1 MARAKPETASGYDA
15 GYTLSCERALV
26 TLLRGFGT
34 LKTTLRLVGGLV
46 PRYLTPE
53 MPPDVPAHAGTSDV
67 DIVLNLQVL
76 SEDKVYKKLAR
87 QLKDR
92 GFKRYV
98 DPEGKAHNWR
108 WVRMVSE
115 HEHVMIEFLRDSAEE
130 LKGGTLAAV
139 EGEGISALAIDH
151 LGIVQDWYLEKEI
164 NADLLDDKGIA
175 TETVRFAD
183 VPAFIALKAFAF
195 DDRAENKDAADLVHV
210 MRYAG
215 PIEQV
220 AKQFVDR
227 YREGKHIDVLDKTTH
242 VLHRR
247 FCDGK
252 GVEGYLRDGPVACA
266 RFMYAPND
274 QDFEDTRIREQ
285 RDVSAMVT
293 EFLRMVSEGRAAQVT
308 ELI

>member
-1 MARAKPETASGYDA
+1 MYPHME
-15 GYTLSCERALV
+15 
-26 TLLRGFGT
+26 
-34 LKTTLRLVGGLV
+34 
-46 PRYLTPE
+46 
-53 MPPDVPAHAGTSDV
+53 GTSDV
-67 DIVLNLQVL
+67 DIVLNLHVL
-76 SEDKVYKKLAR
+76 SDDRVYKKLAR

-98 DPEGKAHNWR
+98 DSDGKGHNWR
-108 WVRMVSE
+108 WVRTISE
-115 HEHVMIEFLRDSAEE
+115 YEHVMIEFLRDSAEE
-130 LKGGTLAAV
+130 LGGGTLAAV

-164 NADLLDDKGIA
+164 HADLLDGKGIA

-183 VPAFIALKAFAF
+183 LPAFIALKAFAF

-220 AKQFVDR
+220 ARQFVDR
-227 YREGKHIDVLDKTTH
+227 YCEGKHLEVLDKAFD

-247 FCDGK
+247 FCDGT
-252 GVEGYLRDGPVACA
+252 GIEGYLRDGPVACA
-266 RFMYAPND
+266 LFMYDPND
-274 QDFEDTRIREQ
+274 QDVEEMRIREQ

-293 EFLRMVSEGRAAQVT
+293 QFLRMVRKGRVA
-308 ELI
+308 